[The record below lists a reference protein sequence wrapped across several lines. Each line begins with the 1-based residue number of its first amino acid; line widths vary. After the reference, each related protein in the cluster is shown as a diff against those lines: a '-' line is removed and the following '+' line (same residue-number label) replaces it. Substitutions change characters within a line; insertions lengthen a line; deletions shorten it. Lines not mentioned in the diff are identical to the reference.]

1 MQLVDILLLF
11 GDQTRFEL
19 FWCTL
24 AEHFSNLELLES
36 MIIVIMNNESWW
48 MNNDEYLHEVQTE
61 IIHENLLDQLR
72 IDIVQFTAVNEIVNQ
87 TLRMLPNRLVVSK
100 Q

>member
-1 MQLVDILLLF
+1 
-11 GDQTRFEL
+11 
-19 FWCTL
+19 
-24 AEHFSNLELLES
+24 
-36 MIIVIMNNESWW
+36 